1 MYLQC
6 ISDLPSTDDEF
17 FKKASTYKLKQKN
30 IYLTAKSQKYGARL
44 QNIKICLALQIC
56 SKIYSSK
63 F

>member
-30 IYLTAKSQKYGARL
+30 IYLTAKSQKYGATTEHENL
-44 QNIKICLALQIC
+44 FGFTNLFKDI
-56 SKIYSSK
+56 
-63 F
+63 